1 MWRFSTTLRVNIYN
15 YATFAAFAIFAVDI
29 VAFDIAPPH
38 QRANLTFMLIV
49 KVTVSINNHNENQL
63 AKTDALQ
70 MTFCFYLVK
79 TERYKL

>member
-1 MWRFSTTLRVNIYN
+1 
-15 YATFAAFAIFAVDI
+15 
-29 VAFDIAPPH
+29 
-38 QRANLTFMLIV
+38 MLIV